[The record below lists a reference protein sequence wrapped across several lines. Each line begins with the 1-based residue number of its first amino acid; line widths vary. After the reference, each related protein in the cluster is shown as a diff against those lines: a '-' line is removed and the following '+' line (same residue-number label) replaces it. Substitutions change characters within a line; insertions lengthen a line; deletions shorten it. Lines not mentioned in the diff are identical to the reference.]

1 MAKAILKY
9 DISDPEDSQDFK
21 RAVKSFDMAMAL
33 WDIIQLRK
41 KMENRF
47 EAQDNTNNDVF
58 EEVSHR
64 ELKLGA
70 FAMTAFIYMVD
81 QHLFK

>member
-9 DISDPEDSQDFK
+9 DISDPDENMDFK

-58 EEVSHR
+58 D
-64 ELKLGA
+64 GID
-70 FAMTAFIYMVD
+70 AMAEGIVNILD
-81 QHLFK
+81 QHGIIVDELLN

>member
-21 RAVKSFDMAMAL
+21 RAVKSFEMAMAL

-58 EEVSHR
+58 D
-64 ELKLGA
+64 GID
-70 FAMTAFIYMVD
+70 AMAEGIGNILD
-81 QHLFK
+81 QHGIIVDELIG

>member
-33 WDIIQLRK
+33 WDIIQLKK

-47 EAQDNTNNDVF
+47 DGQDNTNNDVF
-58 EEVSHR
+58 D
-64 ELKLGA
+64 GID
-70 FAMTAFIYMVD
+70 AMAEGIGDILD
-81 QHLFK
+81 QHGIIVDELIG

>member
-9 DISDPEDSQDFK
+9 DISNPEDSQDFK

-33 WDIIQLRK
+33 WDILQLKK

-47 EAQDNTNNDVF
+47 DGQDNTNNDVF
-58 EEVSHR
+58 DGIDAMAEGIGDILDKHSIIVD
-64 ELKLGA
+64 ELIG
-70 FAMTAFIYMVD
+70 
-81 QHLFK
+81 

>member
-9 DISDPEDSQDFK
+9 DISNPEDSQDFK

-47 EAQDNTNNDVF
+47 EVQDNTNNDVF
-58 EEVSHR
+58 D
-64 ELKLGA
+64 GID
-70 FAMTAFIYMVD
+70 AMAEGIGDILD
-81 QHLFK
+81 QHGIIVDELIG

>member
-33 WDIIQLRK
+33 WDIIQLRNK
-41 KMENRF
+41 IENRF

-58 EEVSHR
+58 D
-64 ELKLGA
+64 GID
-70 FAMTAFIYMVD
+70 AMAEGIGDILD
-81 QHLFK
+81 QHGIIIDKLLN

>member
-9 DISDPEDSQDFK
+9 DISDLEDSQDFK

-58 EEVSHR
+58 DGIDAMAEGIVSI
-64 ELKLGA
+64 L
-70 FAMTAFIYMVD
+70 D
-81 QHLFK
+81 QHGIIVDELIG

>member
-58 EEVSHR
+58 DGIDAMAEGIVSI
-64 ELKLGA
+64 L
-70 FAMTAFIYMVD
+70 D
-81 QHLFK
+81 QHGIIVDELIG

>member
-1 MAKAILKY
+1 
-9 DISDPEDSQDFK
+9 
-21 RAVKSFDMAMAL
+21 MAMAL

-58 EEVSHR
+58 DGIDAMAEGIGDILDRYHIVVD
-64 ELKLGA
+64 ELL
-70 FAMTAFIYMVD
+70 T
-81 QHLFK
+81 

>member
-9 DISDPEDSQDFK
+9 DISDPEDNQDFK

-33 WDIIQLRK
+33 WDIIQLKK

-47 EAQDNTNNDVF
+47 DGQDNTNNDVF
-58 EEVSHR
+58 D
-64 ELKLGA
+64 GID
-70 FAMTAFIYMVD
+70 AMAEGIGNILD
-81 QHLFK
+81 QHGIIVDELLN

>member
-47 EAQDNTNNDVF
+47 EVQDNTNNDVF
-58 EEVSHR
+58 DGIDAMAEGIGHILDKHGIIVD
-64 ELKLGA
+64 ELIG
-70 FAMTAFIYMVD
+70 
-81 QHLFK
+81 

>member
-9 DISDPEDSQDFK
+9 DISDPDENVDFK

-33 WDIIQLRK
+33 WDIVQLRNK
-41 KMENRF
+41 IENRF

-58 EEVSHR
+58 DGIDAMAEGIGDILDWYHIVVD
-64 ELKLGA
+64 ELL
-70 FAMTAFIYMVD
+70 T
-81 QHLFK
+81 

>member
-9 DISDPEDSQDFK
+9 DISDPDENQDFK

-58 EEVSHR
+58 DGIDAMAEGIGNILDKHSIDID
-64 ELKLGA
+64 ELLN
-70 FAMTAFIYMVD
+70 
-81 QHLFK
+81 

>member
-9 DISDPEDSQDFK
+9 DISNLEDSQDFK

-58 EEVSHR
+58 D
-64 ELKLGA
+64 GID
-70 FAMTAFIYMVD
+70 AMAEGIGDILD
-81 QHLFK
+81 QHGIIVDELIG

>member
-9 DISDPEDSQDFK
+9 DISDPDENVDFK

-33 WDIIQLRK
+33 WDIVQLRNK
-41 KMENRF
+41 IENRF

-58 EEVSHR
+58 DGIDAMAEGIGDILDRYHIVVD
-64 ELKLGA
+64 ELLS
-70 FAMTAFIYMVD
+70 
-81 QHLFK
+81 

>member
-21 RAVKSFDMAMAL
+21 RAVKSLDMAMAL

-47 EAQDNTNNDVF
+47 EVQDNTNNDVF
-58 EEVSHR
+58 DGIDAMAEGIVSI
-64 ELKLGA
+64 L
-70 FAMTAFIYMVD
+70 D
-81 QHLFK
+81 QHGIIVDELLN

>member
-33 WDIIQLRK
+33 WDIIQLRN
-41 KMENRF
+41 KMENIF
-47 EAQDNTNNDVF
+47 EAQDNINNDVF
-58 EEVSHR
+58 D
-64 ELKLGA
+64 GID
-70 FAMTAFIYMVD
+70 AMAEGIGNILD
-81 QHLFK
+81 QHGIIVDELLN

>member
-1 MAKAILKY
+1 MAKAVLKY

-41 KMENRF
+41 KIENRF
-47 EAQDNTNNDVF
+47 EVQDNTNNDVF
-58 EEVSHR
+58 DGIDAMAEGIGNILDQYGIIVD
-64 ELKLGA
+64 ELL
-70 FAMTAFIYMVD
+70 T
-81 QHLFK
+81 

>member
-9 DISDPEDSQDFK
+9 DTSDPEDNQDFK

-33 WDIIQLRK
+33 WDILQLRK

-58 EEVSHR
+58 D
-64 ELKLGA
+64 GID
-70 FAMTAFIYMVD
+70 AMAEGIGDILD
-81 QHLFK
+81 QHGIIVDELIG

>member
-9 DISDPEDSQDFK
+9 DISDPDENQDFK
-21 RAVKSFDMAMAL
+21 RAVKSFNMAMAL

-58 EEVSHR
+58 D
-64 ELKLGA
+64 GID
-70 FAMTAFIYMVD
+70 AMAEGIGNILD
-81 QHLFK
+81 QHGIIVDELIG

>member
-21 RAVKSFDMAMAL
+21 RAVKSFEMAMAL
-33 WDIIQLRK
+33 WDILQLRK

-47 EAQDNTNNDVF
+47 DGQDNTNNDVF
-58 EEVSHR
+58 D
-64 ELKLGA
+64 GID
-70 FAMTAFIYMVD
+70 AMAEGIGDILD
-81 QHLFK
+81 QHGIIIDELLN

>member
-9 DISDPEDSQDFK
+9 DISDPDENQDFK

-33 WDIIQLRK
+33 WDIVQLRK

-47 EAQDNTNNDVF
+47 EVQDNTNNDVF
-58 EEVSHR
+58 DGIDAMAEGIGDILNQHGIIVD
-64 ELKLGA
+64 ELLS
-70 FAMTAFIYMVD
+70 
-81 QHLFK
+81 

>member
-21 RAVKSFDMAMAL
+21 RAIKSFDMAMAL

-58 EEVSHR
+58 DGINAMAQGIGDILDQYNINVD
-64 ELKLGA
+64 ELLN
-70 FAMTAFIYMVD
+70 
-81 QHLFK
+81 

>member
-9 DISDPEDSQDFK
+9 DISDPDENVDFK

-33 WDIIQLRK
+33 WDIIQLRNK
-41 KMENRF
+41 IENRF

-58 EEVSHR
+58 DGIDAMAEGIGDILDRYHIIVD
-64 ELKLGA
+64 ELL
-70 FAMTAFIYMVD
+70 T
-81 QHLFK
+81 

>member
-21 RAVKSFDMAMAL
+21 RAIKSFDMAMAL

-58 EEVSHR
+58 DGINAMAEGIGDILDQYCIIVD
-64 ELKLGA
+64 EL
-70 FAMTAFIYMVD
+70 VN
-81 QHLFK
+81 